1 MVGTHTQDE
10 PVGMQTQ
17 SAEVGQQSL
26 SALAT
31 FLAVAAGLQLEPQAD
46 LLQVVLAFFGASVA
60 NEPNDTN
67 RNRRAVNAAMM
78 LFFMVFNK

>member
-1 MVGTHTQDE
+1 MH
-10 PVGMQTQ
+10 TQ

-46 LLQVVLAFFGASVA
+46 LLQVAFAFFGVSVA

-67 RNRRAVNAAMM
+67 RKRAVKAAIM
-78 LFFMVFNK
+78 LFFMVFKK